1 MLFIQ
6 TFIPKHENTV
16 IYYHTYTCYVNA
28 IQFTKGHDTMK
39 KIKIIF
45 YLILSVAVFD
55 QTLTMRNGK
64 VPPRTLNGPLFY
76 KGFRLTTTG
85 TQKNN
90 DPIKYTI
97 TADLDTSIQKCIYL
111 YNMVRLHYKDRIIY
125 YLCPQMNIIHI
136 MDIFSEDYSLRKKS
150 FIEYFQSKNNG
161 HIKIHISKYGSGK
174 KFGLEKQLAIM
185 AKDRLEKNKNMKKI
199 FIYYNRDYYYEE
211 LFTNVFCDYE
221 KKFQKKES
229 VAGPSHFTNNA
240 NQSSLHPNQR
250 HYIEAEYYFVKN
262 K

>member
-1 MLFIQ
+1 
-6 TFIPKHENTV
+6 
-16 IYYHTYTCYVNA
+16 
-28 IQFTKGHDTMK
+28 MK
-39 KIKIIF
+39 KIKTIF
-45 YLILSVAVFD
+45 YLILSVVVFD

-64 VPPRTLNGPLFY
+64 VPPRTLNDPSFY
-76 KGFRLTTTG
+76 KGFKLTTTG

-111 YNMVRLHYKDRIIY
+111 YNMVRLHYKDHIIY
-125 YLCPQMNIIHI
+125 YLWPPMNIIPI
-136 MDIFSEDYSLRKKS
+136 MDIFSKDYSLRIKS
-150 FIEYFQSKNNG
+150 YIEYFHDKKSNG
-161 HIKIHISKYGSGK
+161 CIKIYTSKYGEGK
-174 KFGLEKQLAIM
+174 KFGLEKQLAIT
-185 AKDRLEKNKNMKKI
+185 AKERLEKNKNMKKI

-221 KKFQKKES
+221 KKFQEKES